1 MTHLG
6 QLGFLQS
13 SREAARLKLGT
24 ILWFTLFRE
33 KLLSKS
39 VRTISKQLRHLK
51 TLNIISKK
59 ATTNSWICPVTCAL
73 NMTT

>member
-1 MTHLG
+1 MTHLE

-13 SREAARLKLGT
+13 SQEAAQLKLGT
-24 ILWFTLFRE
+24 ILWFTLFLE

-59 ATTNSWICPVTCAL
+59 ATTNSWICPATCAL
-73 NMTT
+73 NMIT

>member
-6 QLGFLQS
+6 QWDFLQS

-24 ILWFTLFRE
+24 ILWFTLFLE

-39 VRTISKQLRHLK
+39 VRTISKQLKHLK
-51 TLNIISKK
+51 TLNIISKN
-59 ATTNSWICPVTCAL
+59 ATTKSWICPATCAL
-73 NMTT
+73 SMTT